1 MKPLFADSSYYIA
14 LMSARDAWHAAAV
27 PWNEDPRQPLVT
39 TEFVLVEV
47 ANAFCSPKWRNA
59 FGILLSGLRSDPG
72 NLVLPATTELFG
84 AGVALYLRRLD
95 KQWSLTDCISFVV
108 MERRGLGEA
117 LTADRHF
124 EQAGF
129 TALLRQGH
137 DG

>member
-1 MKPLFADSSYYIA
+1 MSRAFADTSFYVA
-14 LMSARDAWHAAAV
+14 LTNPADEHHRAARARMG
-27 PWNEDPRQPLVT
+27 DPSLRLIV
-39 TEFVLVEV
+39 TEFILVELG
-47 ANAFCSPKWRNA
+47 NF
-59 FGILLSGLRSDPG
+59 LSGGPNRRLLRSLVEQIRSDP
-72 NLVLPATTELFG
+72 NTRMVPLSTELLT
-84 AGVALYLRRLD
+84 AGLELYDRRPD